1 MSEDKAAFSIA
12 AATWAEPLFVSTHNR
27 RSIQRVEDQL
37 GCSQPTS
44 WPVGQRMAHDDQRQV
59 PRTAHQLGAR
69 LAGPFLRRPARRV
82 WGYRGRPPE
91 VVHRTAFLDVIC
103 NRDQIIG
110 IGELKYW
117 PRVPSQ
123 ALDIEKDLTTF
134 ELALG
139 AAELELTNDRYLG
152 EAVKGGNR
160 ALSLAPNAVFC
171 WRQKTSSSLGRV
183 VVGSAGGWSPWICC

>member
-1 MSEDKAAFSIA
+1 
-12 AATWAEPLFVSTHNR
+12 
-27 RSIQRVEDQL
+27 
-37 GCSQPTS
+37 
-44 WPVGQRMAHDDQRQV
+44 
-59 PRTAHQLGAR
+59 
-69 LAGPFLRRPARRV
+69 
-82 WGYRGRPPE
+82 
-91 VVHRTAFLDVIC
+91 VIC

-171 WRQKTSSSLGRV
+171 WAGVYTGQRAALRPGTYSERLLQLDAVTSHGQPR
-183 VVGSAGGWSPWICC
+183 